1 MKSLHIFPGKF
12 LLKSG
17 LPLMNAIE
25 SFLLLRGETDT
36 LVSVLDLNVSHQL
49 LLLVHNCVELEY
61 LLDLVEIFF
70 SDYLFHFAHSV
81 SFSGQLARQDR
92 GLEVL
97 SFEFVN

>member
-25 SFLLLRGETDT
+25 PFLLLWGETDT
-36 LVSVLDLNVSHQL
+36 LISVLDLNVSDQL

-61 LLDLVEIFF
+61 LLDLIKIFF

-81 SFSGQLARQDR
+81 GFSGQLARQDR

-97 SFEFVN
+97 GREFFN

>member
-1 MKSLHIFPGKF
+1 
-12 LLKSG
+12 
-17 LPLMNAIE
+17 
-25 SFLLLRGETDT
+25 
-36 LVSVLDLNVSHQL
+36 
-49 LLLVHNCVELEY
+49 VHNCVELEY